1 MKKLITVAVV
11 TVVGFFA
18 FHASADGIRTL
29 EVINFDLVYQPQGN
43 DTYTTNTSGTI
54 LNNILGGNIPINLGP
69 ITNIFKGLGGNIPI
83 LSGNVTNYIYT
94 EHKGKA
100 FRVTS
105 KDIITLIEAAFE
117 TNFPSGSKLAFYGD
131 EIVIVDS
138 TGANVIFYPD
148 ETTPPN
154 SSESG
159 FYFEMTRGIE
169 WGTDVLNSQGVEKQ
183 DYTQRS
189 IIHIYLYNYP
199 NIEVG
204 LAVQADLNTAAFD
217 LAIGGLITRHYSS
230 TNNNFSLEN
239 FSSDIL
245 VGKSNSKL
253 TGLAGEGSIGDQYGI
268 LTGSATGHGS
278 GNDIPK

>member
-1 MKKLITVAVV
+1 MKKLITVAVF

-18 FHASADGIRTL
+18 FHASAKPGTL
-29 EVINFDLVYQPQGN
+29 EVINFNLVYQSQGN

-94 EHKGKA
+94 EQKGKA
-100 FRVTS
+100 FRITS
-105 KDIITLIEAAFE
+105 KDIIKLIAAAFE
-117 TNFPSGSKLAFYGD
+117 TNFPSGSQLAFYGD

-169 WGTDVLNSQGVEKQ
+169 WGTDVLNSQGVEKE
-183 DYTQRS
+183 DFTQRS
-189 IIHIYLYNYP
+189 IIHIYLRNYP
-199 NIEVG
+199 NIEIG
-204 LAVQADLNTAAFD
+204 LAAQADLSTGAFD

-230 TNNNFSLEN
+230 TSNNFSIEN
-239 FSSDIL
+239 FSSDIP
-245 VGKSNSKL
+245 VGKNNSKL
-253 TGLAGEGSIGDQYGI
+253 TGLAGKGSIGDQFGI
-268 LTGSATGHGS
+268 ITGSATGHGS
-278 GNDIPK
+278 GSLPR

>member
-1 MKKLITVAVV
+1 MKKLITVAVI
-11 TVVGFFA
+11 TVVGFLA
-18 FHASADGIRTL
+18 FHASAKPGML
-29 EVINFDLVYQPQGN
+29 EIINFNLVYQPQGN

-69 ITNIFKGLGGNIPI
+69 ITNILKGLGGNIPI
-83 LSGNVTNYIYT
+83 LSGNVTNYVNT
-94 EHKGKA
+94 EVKEKA

-105 KDIITLIEAAFE
+105 KDIIKLIEAVFE

-138 TGANVIFYPD
+138 TGANVIFYPN

-154 SSESG
+154 SSEWA
-159 FYFEMTRGIE
+159 FYFDTTRGIE
-169 WGTDVLNSQGVEKQ
+169 WGTDVLNSLGVDTQ

-189 IIHIYLYNYP
+189 IIHIYLYNNP
-199 NIEVG
+199 NTEPG
-204 LAVQADLNTAAFD
+204 LAAAEDFGTNTFD
-217 LAIGGLITRHYSS
+217 LVIGGLITSHYTS
-230 TNNNFSLEN
+230 TYNNPSADNY
-239 FSSDIL
+239 SSDIP
-245 VGKSNSKL
+245 VGKSDIKL

-278 GNDIPK
+278 GNLLR